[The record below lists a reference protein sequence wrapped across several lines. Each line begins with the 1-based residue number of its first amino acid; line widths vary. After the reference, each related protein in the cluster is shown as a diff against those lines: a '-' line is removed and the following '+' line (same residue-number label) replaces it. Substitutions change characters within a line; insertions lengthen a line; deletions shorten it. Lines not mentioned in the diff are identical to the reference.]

1 MVSIILSNLLK
12 YLSQTNIE
20 FKHLAMYFD
29 VFNELIAL
37 KVEERWEDLE

>member
-1 MVSIILSNLLK
+1 MVSIILLNLLK
-12 YLSQTNIE
+12 YLSHINIE

-37 KVEERWEDLE
+37 KVEEHWEDLE